1 MGFSFSGASTPLT
14 LAYPVVAI
22 LGRLIDLCRRV
33 SAVAVVSIDRDM
45 LRLY

>member
-22 LGRLIDLCRRV
+22 LGRLIDLYRRV
-33 SAVAVVSIDRDM
+33 SAVAVVLFGRDVS
-45 LRLY
+45 RLY